1 MKMWMDAH
9 RDAFVRVT
17 PPRVASRA
25 HLHFSKRNI
34 ERSRTSIERRAM
46 STPSQTPLHPRIKW
60 CERADKVYLTIE
72 LPDARDVEVT
82 IDAETFA
89 FSAKDAS
96 GRAYAETL
104 RLYKPVKKDESTYAT
119 TERQVFCALVKE
131 DADWWER
138 LLAAGEKKPA
148 NLHVDFDKWADEDD
162 DAGDVDTS
170 MFDMQSMMGGGGMG
184 GGGAGGGGGMPDFAS
199 MMGGMGGG
207 APGGGAPGGPDMAK
221 LQELIQT
228 MKTEEA
234 GKKPG
239 STLEPVE
246 EEADDAEL
254 PELK

>member
-1 MKMWMDAH
+1 M
-9 RDAFVRVT
+9 
-17 PPRVASRA
+17 
-25 HLHFSKRNI
+25 
-34 ERSRTSIERRAM
+34 
-46 STPSQTPLHPRIKW
+46 HPRIKW
-60 CERADKVYLTIE
+60 CEREDKVYLTIE
-72 LPDARDVEVT
+72 LPDARNVKVT

-89 FSAKDAS
+89 FSAEDAS

-104 RLYKPVKKDESTYAT
+104 RLYKPVKKDQSTYAT
-119 TERQVFCALVKE
+119 TERQVFCALIKE
-131 DADWWER
+131 DAEWWER

-184 GGGAGGGGGMPDFAS
+184 GAGGGGGMPDFAS

-207 APGGGAPGGPDMAK
+207 APGGGAPGAPDMAK

>member
-1 MKMWMDAH
+1 
-9 RDAFVRVT
+9 
-17 PPRVASRA
+17 
-25 HLHFSKRNI
+25 
-34 ERSRTSIERRAM
+34 M

-60 CERADKVYLTIE
+60 CEREDKVYLTIE
-72 LPDARDVEVT
+72 LPDARNVKVT

-89 FSAKDAS
+89 FSAEDAS

-104 RLYKPVKKDESTYAT
+104 RLYKPVKKDQSTYAT
-119 TERQVFCALVKE
+119 TERQVFCALIKE
-131 DADWWER
+131 DAEWWER

-184 GGGAGGGGGMPDFAS
+184 GG
-199 MMGGMGGG
+199 
-207 APGGGAPGGPDMAK
+207 APGAPDMAK

-246 EEADDAEL
+246 EEADEAEL